1 MTLCFTKDSFYP
13 FSLPTL
19 LIKCCF
25 HINYSGIIKDKT
37 LQLQMDLQKY
47 RKQLDSPDQW
57 VINKYNMELDTIHP
71 VPPSPSFLNPT
82 NHSLHHKLL
91 V

>member
-1 MTLCFTKDSFYP
+1 LTERERREREVFIRD
-13 FSLPTL
+13 
-19 LIKCCF
+19 KCCF